1 MKIYIKQKGR
11 RSLFIPV
18 PFLVLKIILNNRL
31 KKFVL
36 RYTKGECVKYIE
48 SIDFREIY
56 NVLKILRSYKGLE
69 MVNVKDKE
77 QNIVKIVI

>member
-1 MKIYIKQKGR
+1 M
-11 RSLFIPV
+11 
-18 PFLVLKIILNNRL
+18 
-31 KKFVL
+31 L
-36 RYTKGECVKYIE
+36 RYTKGEYVKYME